1 MRLREMAGAVSV
13 SKLTKIYRLYHGP
26 RAALAGLLWG
36 RAPDTVTA
44 ALQDV
49 TFRIEPGE
57 TFGIVGDNGAG
68 KSTLLKI
75 LAGTALPT
83 SGYVEVSGRVA
94 ALLELGVGFHPEFTG
109 RENIYFTGALMGLDR
124 EEVAAREAEIIAFS
138 ELGRF
143 IDEPVKTYSS
153 GMFVRLGFAVA
164 TGFDC
169 AVLIIDEALAVGDQ
183 RFQQKCLER
192 IRRFRDQGR
201 TILFCSHNLYQ
212 VRTLCR
218 RTLWLDQGRIR
229 ALGPSS
235 EVVAAYEEY
244 CRRRPRQE
252 GETEGGGD
260 DQPCRIRRVAVLD
273 AAGQP
278 RERFRSGEEIRI
290 YLEGWFPAGFP
301 GEPAL
306 GFSIVRGEDTAIY
319 TTCTAMENRRLR
331 AVGNEIYAATVRL
344 RECPLMAG
352 RYRIHAYATDE
363 AYLQAFDTRL
373 DAAAFVVEDEAP
385 DVGLVR
391 LPHDWL

>member
-1 MRLREMAGAVSV
+1 MACAVTV
-13 SKLTKIYRLYHGP
+13 SNLTKVYRLYHGP

-36 RAPDTVTA
+36 RVPDTVTR
-44 ALQDV
+44 ALQEV
-49 TFRIEPGE
+49 TFSIQAGE
-57 TFGIVGDNGAG
+57 TFGVIGDNGAG

-75 LAGTALPT
+75 LAGTTLPT
-83 SGYVEVSGRVA
+83 SGSVEVSGRVA

-109 RENIYFTGALMGLDR
+109 RENIYFTGALMGLSR
-124 EEVAAREAEIIAFS
+124 EEVAAREEDIIAFS
-138 ELGRF
+138 ELERF

-169 AVLIIDEALAVGDQ
+169 SVLIIDEALAVGDQ

-192 IRRFRDQGR
+192 IRRFRDEGK

-212 VRTLCR
+212 VRTLCGR
-218 RTLWLDQGRIR
+218 ALWLDQGRTQ

-235 EVVAAYEEY
+235 EVVAAYEEF
-244 CRRRPRQE
+244 CRRRPRE
-252 GETEGGGD
+252 ASGEDSGGRDG
-260 DQPCRIRRVAVLD
+260 PCRLRRVAVLD
-273 AAGQP
+273 AAGEP
-278 RERFRSGEEIRI
+278 CERFHSGEEIRI
-290 YLEGWFPAGFP
+290 YLEGWFPPDFR

-306 GFSIVRGEDTAIY
+306 GFSIVRGEDTVIY
-319 TTCTAMENRRLR
+319 TTCTAMEGRQLQP
-331 AVGNEIYAATVRL
+331 VGPQIYAATVRL

-363 AYLQAFDTRL
+363 AYLQPFDTRL
-373 DAAAFVVEDEAP
+373 DAAAFVVEDEGP

-391 LPHDWL
+391 LPHDWI